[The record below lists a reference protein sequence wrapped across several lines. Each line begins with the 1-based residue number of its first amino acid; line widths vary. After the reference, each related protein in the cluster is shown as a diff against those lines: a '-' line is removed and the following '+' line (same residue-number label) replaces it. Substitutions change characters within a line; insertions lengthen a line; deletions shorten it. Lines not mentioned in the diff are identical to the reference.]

1 VIEDLQ
7 CLWKT
12 QQFDQKIY
20 KLEAYKI
27 SIPKEIEQASQKI
40 NDREAE
46 LKDRT
51 KKTDELST
59 HKRKIE
65 QDIGQA
71 RDTIRRYKS
80 QLLQVKTNREYQTL
94 LHEINT
100 EESKITVYEEESLEI
115 FNKIDKL
122 SKEMGKMNE
131 ELEKS
136 KEKFSIEEKE
146 KQAELTRTTT
156 ALQIKKEERENLILK
171 ITRKDYLARYEQ
183 VRKSRGGVGI
193 VQISKSTC
201 TGCNAVIPT
210 QFIAE
215 IKKGERMLTCEQCGR
230 ILIWKEDV
238 D

>member
-1 VIEDLQ
+1 MIEDLQ
-7 CLWKT
+7 CLWKL
-12 QQFDQKIY
+12 QQFDKEIY
-20 KLEAYKI
+20 KLETYKI

-40 NDREAE
+40 KDKEAE
-46 LKDRT
+46 LKDKT
-51 KKTDELST
+51 KKTDELSVQR
-59 HKRKIE
+59 KKIE

-100 EESKITVYEEESLEI
+100 EESKITVYEEERLEI
-115 FNKIDKL
+115 SNKIDEL
-122 SKEMGKMNE
+122 SKEMGRMNE
-131 ELEKS
+131 ELGKS

-146 KQAELTRTTT
+146 KQDELTRTTT
-156 ALQIKKEERENLILK
+156 ALQIKKEEREKLILK

-183 VRKSRGGVGI
+183 VRKNRGGVGI
-193 VQISKSTC
+193 VQISESTC
-201 TGCNAVIPT
+201 SGCNAVIPP

-230 ILIWKEDV
+230 ILIWKKDV